1 MLVERFPTAADFLA
15 SAEPYLLEAEV
26 ENSLILGV
34 ARSVAAEPIVT
45 KPAPYFACVRAPE
58 GILICAFR
66 TLPERLGLTRAR
78 KTEALPALAADA
90 NAANPGI
97 REVIG
102 PEPTVP
108 AFARLLAELR
118 GKRAHRRMSQGIYV
132 LRAINSV
139 EPKASGNFRVAD
151 EGDLDLIAYWVR
163 DFLVDIG
170 ERGDSREIS
179 EVRIRD
185 GQFFVWQDGAP
196 VSMAAWAGKTPSGV
210 RVNFVYTPPEK
221 RGCGYATACVA
232 SLSQLLLERGNKYC
246 CLYTDL
252 ANPVSNAVYQRIG
265 YRPVCDSAVYR
276 VDMAQ

>member
-1 MLVERFPTAADFLA
+1 VLVERFSTAGDFLA

-45 KPAPYFACVRAPE
+45 HPAPYFACVRDSDE
-58 GILICAFR
+58 ILVCAFR
-66 TLPERLGLTRAR
+66 TLPERLCLTRAR
-78 KTEALPALAADA
+78 RTEALPALAAEA
-90 NAANPGI
+90 NAANP
-97 REVIG
+97 V
-102 PEPTVP
+102 
-108 AFARLLAELR
+108 
-118 GKRAHRRMSQGIYV
+118 SQRIYV
-132 LRAINSV
+132 LRAVDPV
-139 EPKASGNFRVAD
+139 EPWPPGRFRIAE
-151 EGDLDLIAYWVR
+151 EGDLDLIVRWVK

-170 ERGDSREIS
+170 ERGNPREIS
-179 EVRIRD
+179 EARIRD
-185 GQFFVWQDGAP
+185 RKFFVWEDKVP

-210 RVNFVYTPPEK
+210 RINFVYTPPER

-232 SLSQLLLERGNKYC
+232 ALSRLLLDSGNRYC

-252 ANPVSNAVYQRIG
+252 ANPVSNAIYQRIG